1 MTLHQM
7 IMVVVES
14 VIIGG
19 IGGMV
24 VGVLIGITGVLP
36 NEVEHVDRR
45 SEV

>member
-14 VIIGG
+14 VIVGG

-24 VGVLIGITGVLP
+24 VGVLMVIVGGKIG
-36 NEVEHVDRR
+36 VESWD
-45 SEV
+45 